1 MLIKA
6 IQEIGNIKE
15 KTYKKMCVMQSIGHS
30 LYVKLWKSIINISN
44 LLIVN
49 KNVLI
54 KSTILEIKH
63 FFEIHFSILGIHF
76 LVQYS

>member
-30 LYVKLWKSIINISN
+30 LYVKL
-44 LLIVN
+44 
-49 KNVLI
+49 
-54 KSTILEIKH
+54 
-63 FFEIHFSILGIHF
+63 
-76 LVQYS
+76 